1 MSILGVLQW
10 LEARPSSVAL
20 RESIWVYPIVE
31 TGHVLGLCLFLGL
44 AVLLDLRLLGICFR
58 RITVTEVTERLLPWM
73 TVGFVFMVI
82 TGLLLL
88 YSDPV
93 RFFGNIFFQVKV
105 VMLALAGLNALL
117 FHNSAAYR
125 RREAWEREPRT
136 PVRAKAAAV
145 ISLLLWSGIVIAGRM
160 IAYNWFDP
168 NNWFE

>member
-10 LEARPSSVAL
+10 LEARPSSIAL

-44 AVLLDLRLLGICFR
+44 TLLLDLRLLGLAFR
-58 RITVTEVTERLLPWM
+58 RISVTEMTERLLPWM
-73 TVGFVFMVI
+73 TAGFVFMVI

-88 YSDPV
+88 YSDPI

-105 VMLALAGLNALL
+105 VMLALAGLNAFL
-117 FHNSAAYR
+117 FHRSAAYR
-125 RREAWEREPRT
+125 SRERWEHEGST
-136 PVRAKAAAV
+136 PARARLSAA
-145 ISLLLWSGIVIAGRM
+145 ISLALWAGIVVAGRM